1 MTTAADDTAVEEAF
15 EAYLAGRPVPGD
27 AADSI
32 QAVAAFSEAVR
43 ASATQPGRPNAALAE
58 LLATG
63 LLTDQS
69 SPSTRTARSAGAPPS
84 RGVSRIR
91 NRRRF
96 AMIFPVLLAKFL
108 SAGAVAQAATGAG
121 IVLVTVTGAGAAGA
135 LPDPLQNTV
144 ATAVETVTPFEFPG
158 DEEAVPEDGSVVDEP
173 LTDEEPAVDEPAV
186 EEPALEDGWDAAIGF
201 DRDEWAL
208 HGPADGQSFG
218 SWVSEAARHGGADG
232 HVVRDWAHR
241 KGVHLEDRDLEDW
254 GLEDWGLEGVDV
266 DDRTGTTP
274 APEIGAKTPAAEPEA
289 ATTERHGNRDSSKVE
304 AGSGHGSGHGDGS
317 GHSGY
322 GGGGYGGGQGDGRN

>member
-1 MTTAADDTAVEEAF
+1 MTTAADDDTVEDAF
-15 EAYLAGRPVPGD
+15 QAYLAGRPVAGE

-32 QAVAAFSEAVR
+32 QAVVAFSEAVR

-63 LLTDQS
+63 RLTDQS
-69 SPSTRTARSAGAPPS
+69 SPSLRTARSAGAPPS

-121 IVLVTVTGAGAAGA
+121 IVLVAVTGAGAAGA
-135 LPDPLQNTV
+135 LPDPMQNTV

-158 DEEAVPEDGSVVDEP
+158 EEETVPGDESVVDEP
-173 LTDEEPAVDEPAV
+173 LTDEDPAVDEPAV
-186 EEPALEDGWDAAIGF
+186 EDPTLEDGWDATTGF

-208 HGPADGQSFG
+208 RGPADGQSFG
-218 SWVSEAARHGGADG
+218 SWVSEAARHGGVDG

-254 GLEDWGLEGVDV
+254 GLEGVDV

-274 APEIGAKTPAAEPEA
+274 APEMGAKTPAAEPEA
-289 ATTERHGNRDSSKVE
+289 ATTEHHGNRDSSKVE
-304 AGSGHGSGHGDGS
+304 AGSGHGDGS
-317 GHSGY
+317 GH
-322 GGGGYGGGQGDGRN
+322 GGYGGGQGNGRN